1 MIRAMAEK
9 LPRENIEEPISKEEF
24 DKRDE
29 ALTEALDKLEKEAL
43 PEKPKPAS
51 IGGMF

>member
-1 MIRAMAEK
+1 MIGAMTEK
-9 LPRENIEEPISKEEF
+9 LPVENSEKPISKEEF

-29 ALTEALDKLEKEAL
+29 ALTEVLDKLEKEAL
-43 PEKPKPAS
+43 PPKPKPEP

>member
-1 MIRAMAEK
+1 MAS
-9 LPRENIEEPISKEEF
+9 EELQTEDTGKPISNEEF
-24 DKRDE
+24 DKRDD

-43 PEKPKPAS
+43 PPRPKPAP